1 MKIIHNV
8 HLKFWGRFIRQ
19 MNSVLKTIYACYLQ
33 KVYRKVGM
41 PWKINGELFRIIPNC
56 RWRMSHDYDSDVARA
71 LKARV
76 IQNACIL
83 NIGANVG
90 VYTLQ
95 FARWCAPAGRVF
107 AFEPNPVSREVLQQH
122 IALNKLSDRVEIIP
136 MAIGSVEGT
145 VAFSFAGMEG
155 MSRVGN
161 PTPHLRSL
169 EAQQIDVP
177 MTTVDSF
184 CLKHGIRPDFI
195 FMDIEGLEIAALQG
209 AAETIRARGRALQIA
224 IELHPNA
231 WDEFDTYGL
240 DLSRL
245 LEAHCRHPIKSDGSN
260 AAIDE
265 YGIVFLDSL

>member
-1 MKIIHNV
+1 
-8 HLKFWGRFIRQ
+8 
-19 MNSVLKTIYACYLQ
+19 
-33 KVYRKVGM
+33 
-41 PWKINGELFRIIPNC
+41 
-56 RWRMSHDYDSDVARA
+56 
-71 LKARV
+71 
-76 IQNACIL
+76 
-83 NIGANVG
+83 
-90 VYTLQ
+90 
-95 FARWCAPAGRVF
+95 
-107 AFEPNPVSREVLQQH
+107 
-122 IALNKLSDRVEIIP
+122 

-155 MSRVGN
+155 MSRVGK
-161 PTPHLRSL
+161 PTPHLRAL
-169 EAQQIDVP
+169 EAQQIDVS

-184 CLKHGIRPDFI
+184 CLKHGLQPDVI